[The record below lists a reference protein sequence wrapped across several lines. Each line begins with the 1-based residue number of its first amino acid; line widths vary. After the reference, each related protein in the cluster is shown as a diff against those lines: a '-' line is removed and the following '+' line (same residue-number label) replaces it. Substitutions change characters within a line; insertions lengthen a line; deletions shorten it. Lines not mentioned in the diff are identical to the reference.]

1 MELYVLLTGTKAIHL
16 LGLPSSWENISAQE
30 GWRMFANLVMIGYTL
45 NGWSFR
51 HKVASFIPHVYF
63 LRKLFGFDFY
73 LTSLQIVLFQF
84 GLGANAHYVILELYA
99 QGNIILTDSEFTVL
113 TLLRSHRYVF
123 MPKLGMTSIR
133 VLKCDKWMPPLWELE
148 GLVYLPVSIC
158 WITKGLERDGDCQML
173 QRDMVVINW

>member
-1 MELYVLLTGTKAIHL
+1 
-16 LGLPSSWENISAQE
+16 
-30 GWRMFANLVMIGYTL
+30 MFANLVMIGYTL

-51 HKVASFIPHVYF
+51 QKIASFILHVYF

-123 MPKLGMTSIR
+123 MPKLGMTSI
-133 VLKCDKWMPPLWELE
+133 
-148 GLVYLPVSIC
+148 
-158 WITKGLERDGDCQML
+158 
-173 QRDMVVINW
+173 